1 MASSNGAE
9 PEVTGRRRR
18 HASEGRVGDEHLA
31 ALLSVADA
39 ASMAFLVL
47 EEAARSARADLEA
60 VLRSVR
66 AIDQQE
72 RAGRRAAHA
81 LDEAGARA
89 AEHLRTVDRLTE
101 AASRSVG
108 SALAESGATSD
119 DATLEQLDAWADLS
133 RRESDGLHH
142 FLRGRW
148 GLADVLE
155 SLTDLSETEAWRL
168 QQVIE
173 QRSLLLTTLTD
184 VLSQQV
190 ATARSITDARQ
201 AH

>member
-9 PEVTGRRRR
+9 PEVDGLRRRD
-18 HASEGRVGDEHLA
+18 ATQGRVADEHLA
-31 ALLSVADA
+31 ALLSLADA
-39 ASMAFLVL
+39 AGMAFLVL
-47 EEAARSARADLEA
+47 EEAARSARADLDS

-66 AIDQQE
+66 AIDQQK
-72 RAGRRAAHA
+72 RVGRRAAHA
-81 LDEAGARA
+81 LDEAGAGA
-89 AEHLRTVDRLTE
+89 AEHLRTVDRLTR
-101 AASRSVG
+101 AASRSIG
-108 SALAESGATSD
+108 AALAESDAHT
-119 DATLEQLDAWADLS
+119 DATTVEQLDAWADRS
-133 RRESDGLHH
+133 RRESDSLRH

-173 QRSLLLTTLTD
+173 QRSRLLTTLTD
-184 VLSQQV
+184 VLCRQI
-190 ATARSITDARQ
+190 ATARSFTDVPQ